1 MSARLYEYETVIGLE
16 VHVELGTATKM
27 FCSCPNA
34 FGASPNT
41 LCCPVCAGLPG
52 GVPSMNRQAIEKA
65 ITAGLALHCEIAPV
79 SRMDRKQYVYPDLP
93 KAYQISQNEYPICKN
108 GYLDI
113 RVNEGKKRIGITRI
127 HIEEDAGK
135 LIHTSKGTLIDY
147 NRCGVGLIE
156 IVSDPDL
163 RSAEEAVAYLR
174 ELRSILIA
182 CGVSDCKMQEGAFR
196 CDVNLSIRPK
206 GSDGMGVRTEIKNL
220 NSFSFAEKA
229 IGAESQRQQEELE
242 QSGVILQRTVRFL
255 PATGK
260 TEPMRAKETS
270 ADYRFFP
277 EPNLPPVLVDAETLR
292 RLKRDLPELP
302 DARRAR
308 LKSSYGITF
317 EDACVLTA
325 TTGLAD
331 YFEAA
336 AEHSEFPLQVCN
348 LLLNDLLRYCTDEP
362 FATPVK
368 PKRLGEVATLFGAG
382 EINFATAKQL
392 LGRLL
397 QSDFSP
403 REIAQAEGL
412 TRINDEKVIR
422 AWVMETI
429 AENGKAVEDYRG
441 GRTHAKK
448 ALQGILMGKSRGRAN
463 PILADRLLS
472 EQLDGEFGGMKDV

>member
-1 MSARLYEYETVIGLE
+1 MSACLHAYETVIGLE
-16 VHVELGTATKM
+16 VHVELNTATKM
-27 FCSCPNA
+27 FCTCPNA
-34 FGASPNT
+34 FGAPPNT

-52 GVPSMNRQAIEKA
+52 GVPSMNRQAVEKA
-65 ITAGLALHCEIAPV
+65 ITAGLALHCEISAV

-113 RVNEGKKRIGITRI
+113 RVNGGEKRIGITRI

-135 LIHTSKGTLIDY
+135 LIHTSNGTLIDY
-147 NRCGVGLIE
+147 NRSGVGLIE

-174 ELRSILIA
+174 ELRSVLVA

-196 CDVNLSIRPK
+196 CDVNLSIRPQ
-206 GSDGMGVRTEIKNL
+206 GSSRLGVRTEIKNL

-229 IGAESQRQQEELE
+229 ISAEIQRQQEELK
-242 QSGVILQRTVRFL
+242 QSGAVLQRTVRFL
-255 PATGK
+255 SASGK
-260 TEPMRAKETS
+260 TEPMRKKETA

-277 EPNLPPVLVDAETLR
+277 EPNLPPVSVDEGTLQ
-292 RLKRDLPELP
+292 RLKSELPELP
-302 DARRAR
+302 SARRTR
-308 LKSSYGITF
+308 LEANYGISF
-317 EDACVLTA
+317 EDACVLTD
-325 TTGLAD
+325 TVGLAD

-336 AEHSEFPLQVCN
+336 AEKSEYPLQVCN
-348 LLLNDLLRYCTDEP
+348 LLLNDLLRYCADEP
-362 FATPVK
+362 FAPPVS
-368 PKRLGEVATLFGAG
+368 PRRLGEVAELFGAG

-412 TRINDEKVIR
+412 TRINDEEIIR
-422 AWVMETI
+422 AWVRETV
-429 AENGKAVEDYRG
+429 AENVKAVEDYRG

-463 PILADRLLS
+463 PVLADRLLS
-472 EQLDGEFGGMKDV
+472 EWLDGEVEE

>member
-1 MSARLYEYETVIGLE
+1 MSVYLQDYETVIGLE

-27 FCSCPNA
+27 FCSCPNV
-34 FGASPNT
+34 FGASPNS

-65 ITAGLALHCEIAPV
+65 ITAGLALHCEISPV

-93 KAYQISQNEYPICKN
+93 KAYQISQNEYPLCKN

-113 RVNEGKKRIGITRI
+113 CVNGEKKRIGITRI
-127 HIEEDAGK
+127 HMEEDAGK
-135 LIHTSKGTLIDY
+135 LIHTRKGTLIDY

-156 IVSDPDL
+156 IVSEPDL
-163 RSAEEAVAYLR
+163 RSAEEAVSYLR

-182 CGVSDCKMQEGAFR
+182 CSVSECKMQEGAFR

-206 GSDGMGVRTEIKNL
+206 GSAQMGVRTEIKNL

-229 IGAESQRQQEELE
+229 IGAETERQRMELE
-242 QSGVILQRTVRFL
+242 RCGEILQRTVRFL

-260 TEPMRAKETS
+260 TEAMREKENA

-277 EPNLPPVLVDAETLR
+277 EPNLPPICVDAEILERLR
-292 RLKRDLPELP
+292 CALPELP
-302 DARRAR
+302 AARRSR
-308 LKSSYGITF
+308 LASRYGISH
-317 EDACVLTA
+317 EDACVLTD
-325 TTGLAD
+325 TVGLAD

-336 AEHSEFPLQVCN
+336 AEHSEFPRQVCN
-348 LLLNDLLRYCTDEP
+348 LLLNDLLRYCADEP
-362 FATPVK
+362 FATSVLPQ
-368 PKRLGEVATLFGAG
+368 RLGEVADLFGAG

-397 QSDFSP
+397 QWDFSP
-403 REIAQAEGL
+403 REIARVEGL
-412 TRINDEKVIR
+412 TRINDEDVIR

-429 AENGKAVEDYRG
+429 AENTRAVEDYRS

-448 ALQGILMGKSRGRAN
+448 ALQGIVMGKSRGRAN
-463 PILADRLLS
+463 PVLADRLLS
-472 EQLDGEFGGMKDV
+472 EQLDGEVGGMKHV